1 MTRFT
6 RRLVAL
12 LAMTVI
18 VFGQL
23 AVSSYACT
31 MPDRA
36 AMAAMA
42 AMDEGAHC
50 DEMRNAN
57 LCERHCDY
65 GASHAQAL
73 VVDSIPSLLD
83 IAVPWRTPAE
93 DALPPTPGG
102 RHHGAPAVPHPPPLE
117 RFGFLRI

>member
-12 LAMTVI
+12 LALGVI
-18 VFGQL
+18 AFGQV
-23 AVSSYACT
+23 AVSAYACT

-42 AMDEGAHC
+42 AMAEGDHC
-50 DEMRNAN
+50 DQMRNAN

-65 GASHAQAL
+65 GASHAQAP
-73 VVDSIPSLLD
+73 VADSIPSLLD
-83 IAVPWRTPAE
+83 IAVPWRMPAE
-93 DALPPTPGG
+93 DARQPEHGGRGHGPPTV
-102 RHHGAPAVPHPPPLE
+102 HHPPPLE